1 MRHYAG
7 RLSGIYI
14 AGVKAGTAL
23 LQEKW
28 TRILTLTFTRS
39 QWKIA
44 RAHHHLLVMSAALD
58 RRRRWNVRWSITR
71 GKWSVV
77 KASLCHLVCLSG
89 CDANDSPDLNAEIGA
104 RCKRNSLVEQASMI
118 LFESGHSYVVERKLV
133 FRKTLLLCSAI
144 VAISFQL

>member
-1 MRHYAG
+1 MQGSFCRSFCPSVALV
-7 RLSGIYI
+7 RSLSDQS
-14 AGVKAGTAL
+14 KL
-23 LQEKW
+23 L
-28 TRILTLTFTRS
+28 ITLLLNNRS
-39 QWKIA
+39 A
-44 RAHHHLLVMSAALD
+44 
-58 RRRRWNVRWSITR
+58 

-104 RCKRNSLVEQASMI
+104 RCNRNSLVEQASMI